1 MKYLTR
7 DELRALTNDELLKY
21 VNEYLANGGSM
32 NSFEKYH
39 HTTKKY
45 IKTRLNELNVV
56 YNPTTKQYEPIA
68 VEKTNINTIEVVE
81 MAQNEQNQATSNDT
95 SLEVV
100 SLLSDI
106 KALLESQNSRLGSIS
121 DEVVE
126 IKINTEANIALQ
138 PMVNNE
144 IEPTKSVDDIKPLK
158 SDETLIIRN
167 FKVYPSVAN
176 RLKKLT
182 GDTDYQVQQVFN
194 ALLDEVLTKYGY

>member
-21 VNEYLANGGSM
+21 INSYLANGGTM

-56 YNPTTKQYEPIA
+56 YNQTTKKYEPIA
-68 VEKTNINTIEVVE
+68 VEETNYNEVLT
-81 MAQNEQNQATSNDT
+81 MEQKLLQEEILLDIKNI
-95 SLEVV
+95 
-100 SLLSDI
+100 LLSM
-106 KALLESQNSRLGSIS
+106 NSSV
-121 DEVVE
+121 EV
-126 IKINTEANIALQ
+126 IR
-138 PMVNNE
+138 NNME
-144 IEPTKSVDDIKPLK
+144 QVDLHPKQDTTIVDSKPISVDDIRPVK
-158 SDETLIIRN
+158 SDETMIIRN
-167 FKVYPSVAN
+167 FKVYPSIAN

-182 GDTDYQVQQVFN
+182 VDTDYQVQQVFN